1 MEGRGGGGEGRGEG
15 GGGEGWAN
23 SSPCT
28 CTSCKTGTE
37 HRQWW
42 CGRGCTH
49 GLHPSGPVLPVPRQ
63 FGWCCSP
70 STEQPRPSVSRS
82 EGTGVQADRHR
93 IGEDSHTRTYWTAIA
108 CQACTNVHTHA
119 RTFTDLFHEF
129 LPFCRVHHPACY
141 LVLFVVLPRNGQTE
155 TTRLEGKRAWK
166 GQEWEGDRRGG
177 EGRGE

>member
-1 MEGRGGGGEGRGEG
+1 MGLSQQLSLHMYIMQN
-15 GGGEGWAN
+15 W
-23 SSPCT
+23 
-28 CTSCKTGTE
+28 
-37 HRQWW
+37 HRARAVVVR
-42 CGRGCTH
+42 RGCTH
-49 GLHPSGPVLPVPRQ
+49 GLHPSGPVLPVPQQ

-82 EGTGVQADRHR
+82 EGTGVQADRHG

-108 CQACTNVHTHA
+108 CLSILARTNVHTHA

-141 LVLFVVLPRNGQTE
+141 LVLFIVLARNGQTE

-166 GQEWEGDRRGG
+166 GQECEGDRRGG
-177 EGRGE
+177 EGE